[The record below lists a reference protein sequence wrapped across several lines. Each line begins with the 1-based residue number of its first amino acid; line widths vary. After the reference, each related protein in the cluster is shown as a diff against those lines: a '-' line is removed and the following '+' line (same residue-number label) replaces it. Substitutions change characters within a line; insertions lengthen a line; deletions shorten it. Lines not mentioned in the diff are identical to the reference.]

1 MKELTEISMVFLGPL
16 GKLISHSKSRYR
28 EKFPENL
35 VIFNANICAGP
46 EKVWWGDL
54 DITESKENLSS
65 LAIALNSDIYVLR
78 EMDGRFENE
87 EKPLIDEF
95 AVKFCPDGSILKG
108 RFYTDYNL

>member
-28 EKFPENL
+28 ENFPKNL
-35 VIFNANICAGP
+35 VIFNSNVCAGA

-54 DITESKENLSS
+54 DVTESKENLSS
-65 LAIALNSDIYVLR
+65 LALALNSNIYVLR

-87 EKPLIDEF
+87 ETPLIEEF
-95 AVKFCPDGSILKG
+95 VVKFCPDGSIIRG
-108 RFYTDYNL
+108 RFYGDFVL